1 MNMDMTRHLLV
12 GCSFTDP
19 TWQDDVPWSIHYSK
33 NYQTSYIVAKA
44 GMGWNGICT
53 EACMYAQN
61 LEFDHCVIMLPTLWR
76 MDLETNHEGTLCN
89 AMVDLLESNEI
100 IIPSVRKWIIS
111 GGLYFKETLQGK
123 EKKLFDQLYIY
134 KSFLPIL
141 REHVLKLKLLLL
153 SLRERKILYTIT
165 AIKDP
170 MHQLEGLD
178 YIKDD
183 IVELLDSVEYKNWL
197 RFDGKFIDE
206 FVGHNNHPTTEEH
219 KLIGDYIW
227 QNHLT

>member
-1 MNMDMTRHLLV
+1 MDITKHLLV

-19 TWQDDVPWSIHYSK
+19 QWQDAVPWSIHYSK
-33 NYQTSYIVAKA
+33 NYQTSYLVAQA
-44 GMGWNGICT
+44 GIGWNGICT
-53 EACMYAQN
+53 EAYIYAQK

-76 MDLETNHEGTLCN
+76 MDIETNHEGVMCN
-89 AMVDLLESNEI
+89 AVVNLLEHNKI
-100 IIPSVRKWIIS
+100 IIPGARKWLIS
-111 GGLYFKETLQGK
+111 GGLNFEQRLQGK
-123 EKKLFDQLYIY
+123 EKKLVDQLYNY
-134 KSFLPIL
+134 RSFLSIL
-141 REHVLKLKLLLL
+141 REHVLKLKLLLY

-165 AIKDP
+165 AIADP
-170 MHQLEGLD
+170 MHQLDGLD

-183 IVELLDSVEYKNWL
+183 IIELLDSVEYKHWL

-206 FVGHNNHPTTEEH
+206 FVGHNKHPTTEEH

>member
-1 MNMDMTRHLLV
+1 MNKHLLV

-19 TWQDDVPWSIHYSK
+19 LWQDVIPWSIYYSK

-53 EACMYAQN
+53 EAYTYAQN
-61 LEFDHCVIMLPTLWR
+61 LKFDHCVIMLPTMFR
-76 MDLETNHEGTLCN
+76 MDMEVNHEGQIAN
-89 AMVDLLESNEI
+89 AMVDLLENGKI
-100 IIPSVRKWIIS
+100 ITNATRKWIIS
-111 GGLYFKETLQGK
+111 GGLNFEKMLQGK
-123 EKKLFDQLYIY
+123 EKKLFYELYKYID
-134 KSFLPIL
+134 FLPLI
-141 REHVLKLKLLLL
+141 REQVLKLKLLIF
-153 SLRERKILYTIT
+153 SLKEKNISYTIT

-183 IVELLDSVEYKNWL
+183 IIELLDIVEYSNWL

-206 FVGHNNHPTTEEH
+206 FLKHDKHPTTEEH

-227 QNHLT
+227 QSRLT

>member
-1 MNMDMTRHLLV
+1 MYMGRHLLV

-19 TWQDDVPWSIHYSK
+19 TWQDETPWSIHYSN
-33 NYQTSYIVAKA
+33 NYQESYIVAKA
-44 GMGWNGICT
+44 GMGWTGICT
-53 EACMYAQN
+53 EAYIHAQK
-61 LEFDHCVIMLPTLWR
+61 LDFDHCVIMLPTLWR
-76 MDLETNHEGTLCN
+76 MDIELDHEGIMCN
-89 AMVDLLESNEI
+89 AMVDLLKHGKPFVS
-100 IIPSVRKWIIS
+100 PTRKWLIS
-111 GGLYFKETLQGK
+111 GGLNFNKTLDGEEFKII
-123 EKKLFDQLYIY
+123 DQMYKY
-134 KSFLPIL
+134 KSFLPII

-153 SLRERKILYTIT
+153 YLKTTSISYTIT

-178 YIKDD
+178 YIKDN
-183 IVELLDSVEYKNWL
+183 IIELLNTVEYENWL

-206 FVGHNNHPTTEEH
+206 FLGHDKHPTTKEH